1 MFENGL
7 IAIIMAS
14 IGILFLVRILV
25 YICQFLL
32 IVLKDV
38 KKMASIVWGDITGTE
53 DTGEDRDRKWNN

>member
-7 IAIIMAS
+7 IAIIIAS

-38 KKMASIVWGDITGTE
+38 KEMASIVWGDITGTE

>member
-38 KKMASIVWGDITGTE
+38 KEMASIVWGGITGTE

>member
-38 KKMASIVWGDITGTE
+38 KEMASIVWGDITGTE

>member
-7 IAIIMAS
+7 IAIIMVS

-38 KKMASIVWGDITGTE
+38 KEMASIVWGDITGTE

>member
-38 KKMASIVWGDITGTE
+38 KEMASIVWDDITGTE
-53 DTGEDRDRKWNN
+53 VKGEDRDRKWNN